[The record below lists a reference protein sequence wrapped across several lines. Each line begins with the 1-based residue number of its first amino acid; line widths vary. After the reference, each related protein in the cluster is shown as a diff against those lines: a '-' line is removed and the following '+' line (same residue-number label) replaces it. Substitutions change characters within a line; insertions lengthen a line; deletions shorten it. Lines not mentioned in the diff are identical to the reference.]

1 MRKIPL
7 QTGVKRLLIIAV
19 LLIFPG
25 KFYSQ
30 DDAEYDVEEELT
42 SEIEICDD
50 IISFSEQY
58 LGTPYRRG
66 ATGPN
71 RFDCS
76 GFTVFVFKNFGFTL
90 SRSCINQVNEGTL
103 VAQNDLKK
111 GDLIFFKG
119 RSLKSK
125 HVGHVGI
132 VISNEGNDEITFI
145 HASCRKGVTIDKL
158 DSKYYKTR
166 YITGLRVLSEDENG

>member
-1 MRKIPL
+1 MTPL
-7 QTGVKRLLIIAV
+7 KTRVKRLLIIAV

-30 DDAEYDVEEELT
+30 GDDANNTAKENPASVITIY
-42 SEIEICDD
+42 DD

-66 ATGPN
+66 AAGPN

-76 GFTVFVFKNFGFTL
+76 GFTSFVFKNFGLAL
-90 SRSCINQVNEGTL
+90 SHGCIHQVNEGTP
-103 VAQNDLKK
+103 VSQSDLKK

-125 HVGHVGI
+125 RVGHVGI
-132 VISNEGNDEITFI
+132 VISNEGDSEITFI

-158 DSKYYKTR
+158 DSKYYKAR
-166 YITGLRVLSEDENG
+166 YITGLRVLSENANS

>member
-1 MRKIPL
+1 MIPL
-7 QTGVKRLLIIAV
+7 KTGLKRLLIIAV

-25 KFYSQ
+25 KFYPQ
-30 DDAEYDVEEELT
+30 DDDVKNNLPEEPA
-42 SEIEICDD
+42 SVIQICDD
-50 IISFSEQY
+50 IIRFSEQY

-76 GFTVFVFKNFGFTL
+76 GFTSFVFKNFGLML
-90 SRSCINQVNEGTL
+90 SHGCISQVNEGTRVTL
-103 VAQNDLKK
+103 NELKK

-125 HVGHVGI
+125 RVGHVGI
-132 VISNEGNDEITFI
+132 VISNEGDNVTFI
-145 HASCRKGVTIDKL
+145 HASCRKGVTVDNL
-158 DSKYYKTR
+158 DSKYYKAR
-166 YITGLRVLSEDENG
+166 YITGLRVLSENSNG

>member
-1 MRKIPL
+1 MKPL
-7 QTGVKRLLIIAV
+7 KNGVKRLLIIAV
-19 LLIFPG
+19 LLIVPG

-30 DDAEYDVEEELT
+30 DDTARKNIQEELV
-42 SEIEICDD
+42 SVVDN

-76 GFTVFVFKNFGFTL
+76 GFTSFVFRNFGFIL
-90 SRSCINQVNEGTL
+90 SHGCISQIKEGTP
-103 VAQNDLKK
+103 VPQNELRT

-119 RSLKSK
+119 RSLKSTR
-125 HVGHVGI
+125 VGHVGI
-132 VISNEGNDEITFI
+132 VISNQGNGDLTFI
-145 HASCRKGVTIDKL
+145 HASCHKGVTVDKL
-158 DSKYYKTR
+158 ESIYYKKR
-166 YITGLRVLSEDENG
+166 YITGLRILSE